1 MNEGADIAMRH
12 FLVLTK
18 QRGWT
23 LMGALRNAEK
33 IEWTLVQP
41 VLCQVIIR
49 QKCVIGIQ
57 PLGTIAV

>member
-12 FLVLTK
+12 FLVLAK

-41 VLCQVIIR
+41 VLCQVIR
-49 QKCVIGIQ
+49 QKCVIGIK

>member
-1 MNEGADIAMRH
+1 MRH

-23 LMGALRNAEK
+23 LMGALRNTAK
-33 IEWTLVQP
+33 IEWPLVQP
-41 VLCQVIIR
+41 VLCQLRIR